1 MTVISGSLSSARTSS
16 DFNILAQSN
25 VGTDTEVR
33 NEKCPNFPTLPLTL
47 NDPHNSQNFLEMRFA
62 FVFWRRIS
70 NFWQRPSIFLPPWNL
85 HIFDKYHET
94 KLVI

>member
-33 NEKCPNFPTLPLTL
+33 NEKCPNFPTLPPIGPFTGASSCGLRS
-47 NDPHNSQNFLEMRFA
+47 HNHLIIKVYTIATFFTMQ
-62 FVFWRRIS
+62 
-70 NFWQRPSIFLPPWNL
+70 LPVI
-85 HIFDKYHET
+85 HAMVIE
-94 KLVI
+94 LVPGMF